1 VQADP
6 TEESGL
12 DLVEET
18 NGFGFDLEIVEC
30 HDYDLLET
38 VSLRQKEMRSCVNV
52 VVARCTEQRKG
63 CKSRSHNNKAC
74 IERPPIPRSD

>member
-12 DLVEET
+12 DLVKET

-30 HDYDLLET
+30 HDYDLFEA
-38 VSLRQKEMRSCVNV
+38 VS
-52 VVARCTEQRKG
+52 
-63 CKSRSHNNKAC
+63 SR
-74 IERPPIPRSD
+74 